1 MFIYRSL
8 DGGCFDPIRETMT
21 VNAPCLSDRHC
32 TRLIDTVC
40 IPSLNRRV
48 SKLTINTEVGQLI
61 FLHSQHL
68 VKEEEEPVNVKT
80 TPSR

>member
-40 IPSLNRRV
+40 IPSLNREV
-48 SKLTINTEVGQLI
+48 SKLTINKKWAILF
-61 FLHSQHL
+61 FLHSQNL

-80 TPSR
+80 TRSR

>member
-1 MFIYRSL
+1 MKTIFIYRSL

-40 IPSLNRRV
+40 IPSLNR
-48 SKLTINTEVGQLI
+48 
-61 FLHSQHL
+61 
-68 VKEEEEPVNVKT
+68 
-80 TPSR
+80 